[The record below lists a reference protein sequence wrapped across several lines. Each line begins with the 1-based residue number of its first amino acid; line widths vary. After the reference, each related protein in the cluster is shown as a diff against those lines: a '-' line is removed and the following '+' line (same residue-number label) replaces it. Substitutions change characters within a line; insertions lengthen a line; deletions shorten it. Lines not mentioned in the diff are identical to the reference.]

1 LGHLHIGQD
10 AISREAKKH
19 FKSFYNQFET
29 PPITEQ
35 VKVAC
40 LFNSWLSEEEA
51 KELFLPVTSWELKS
65 ILFHFKKEKSPGPD
79 GWTVE
84 FFTHFFDLIIE
95 ELLALVESIR
105 SRGHMA
111 GNLNSTF
118 LALIPK
124 SNNLHTFGDYHPISL
139 CNLIYKLISKVLAN
153 QIKPILSKNLSVEK
167 FGFLEGR
174 LIHDAIGTTHECI
187 HSIKQKNLKAL
198 LLKLDLQ
205 KDFDCVN

>member
-1 LGHLHIGQD
+1 LGHLHTGQD
-10 AISREAKKH
+10 AISREAEKH

-51 KELFLPVTSWELKS
+51 KELFLPVTSRELKS

-105 SRGHMA
+105 SGGRMA

-124 SNNLHTFGDYHPISL
+124 SNNSQTFGDYRPISL

-153 QIKPILSKNLSVEK
+153 RIKPILSKISQLSSLA
-167 FGFLEGR
+167 FWRG
-174 LIHDAIGTTHECI
+174 D
-187 HSIKQKNLKAL
+187 
-198 LLKLDLQ
+198 
-205 KDFDCVN
+205 